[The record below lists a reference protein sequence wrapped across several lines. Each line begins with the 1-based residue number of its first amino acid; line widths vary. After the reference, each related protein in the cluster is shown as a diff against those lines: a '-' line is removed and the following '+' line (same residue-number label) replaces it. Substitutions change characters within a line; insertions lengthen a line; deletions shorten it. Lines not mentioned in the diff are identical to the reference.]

1 MTQCS
6 KALKWNIFAEQAAPP
21 TMTKSASLFV
31 LFLMCMASTSAFVVS
46 SAAII
51 AQHRTNCVV
60 DSTALHMGL
69 FDFFNDDARKEREER
84 KQREVEEQ
92 ERYQQEILA
101 RRSNPKLMEEYEAK
115 VRVRRA
121 LRMAGDDEAAEK
133 LEMYSGLDDEKVA

>member
-1 MTQCS
+1 MNMTL
-6 KALKWNIFAEQAAPP
+6 A
-21 TMTKSASLFV
+21 
-31 LFLMCMASTSAFVVS
+31 SAFVS
-46 SAAII
+46 FSDPII
-51 AQHRTNCVV
+51 AQRTNCVV
-60 DSTALHMGL
+60 DSTATTTTTLHMGL

-133 LEMYSGLDDEKVA
+133 LEMYSGLNDDEKDV